1 MDQIPTLNVKTRD
14 NHYYKQNYPTFEDYF
29 KKLLEEDNLQ
39 LPLPFIQY
47 HQFLQKVDNVFC
59 SLVPYPFRERNRRTY
74 LIDLNTRP
82 NYIKQYPH
90 NPNLLASLVI
100 PVSSQPKLLDKFI

>member
-47 HQFLQKVDNVFC
+47 HNFIQKVDNVFC
-59 SLVPYPFRERNRRTY
+59 SLVPHPFRERNRRTY
-74 LIDLNTRP
+74 LIDLNNRP
-82 NYIKQYPH
+82 SYIKRYPH

>member
-14 NHYYKQNYPTFEDYF
+14 IHYYKQNYPTFEDYF

-47 HQFLQKVDNVFC
+47 HNFIQKVDNVFG
-59 SLVPYPFRERNRRTY
+59 SLVPHPFRERDRRTY
-74 LIDLNTRP
+74 LIDLNNRP
-82 NYIKQYPH
+82 SYIKRYPH
-90 NPNLLASLVI
+90 NPNLLANLVI
-100 PVSSQPKLLDKFI
+100 PVPSQPKLLDKFI